1 MKELLCLLFVASI
14 AGLAMLMIRA
24 RRRHQRAFRA
34 DASRAPYSASTRTE
48 RSSLS
53 GRRSGDDD
61 YRPNPYV
68 TDYSG
73 SQWDDPSDRSD
84 RGRPES
90 GSGSGEYSGSSGAGS
105 DGGSPPSGGGS
116 DGGGTSPSSSD

>member
-1 MKELLCLLFVASI
+1 MKGLLCLLFVASI
-14 AGLAMLMIRA
+14 AGLAMLMMRA
-24 RRRHQRAFRA
+24 RRRHQRA
-34 DASRAPYSASTRTE
+34 SRSPYSASTGTR
-48 RSSLS
+48 RSSLPS
-53 GRRSGDDD
+53 RRSGDDD

-90 GSGSGEYSGSSGAGS
+90 GSGSGEYPGSSGAGS

-116 DGGGTSPSSSD
+116 DGGGGTSPSSSD